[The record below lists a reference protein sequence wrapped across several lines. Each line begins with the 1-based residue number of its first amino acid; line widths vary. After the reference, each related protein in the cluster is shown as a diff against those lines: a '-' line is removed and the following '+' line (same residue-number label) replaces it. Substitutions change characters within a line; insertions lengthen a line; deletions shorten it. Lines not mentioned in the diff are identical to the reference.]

1 VSFFVRL
8 ETACATAVERT
19 FALIFPSALEP
30 VQIARKL
37 VAAFESGAPASG
49 RGGRRLVVRMS
60 PADYARYE
68 GDLAYFERQWTAMLA
83 GLAERSRTP
92 QRPPEV
98 AAEADPAV
106 ANGTVTIAVEP
117 LPEPARLALLVRKGM
132 PPGLRLA
139 LDRPIVVG
147 RDERCD
153 VVLLDPRVS
162 RRHVEIAPAGAAVRF
177 RDLGSSNGT
186 LLNGV
191 KTAAADLGVGDLL
204 ALGDSELAIVA
215 DDAP

>member
-8 ETACATAVERT
+8 ETACATAVERA
-19 FALIFPSALEP
+19 FALAFPAALEP

-37 VAAFESGAPASG
+37 VAAFESGGAASG
-49 RGGRRLVVRMS
+49 RGGRRFVVRMS

-83 GLAERSRTP
+83 RLAERSRNP

-98 AAEADPAV
+98 GAEADPAV
-106 ANGTVTIAVEP
+106 ANGTVTIAVQQ
-117 LPEPARLALLVRKGM
+117 LPEPVRLALVVRKGM
-132 PPGLRLA
+132 PPAARLA
-139 LDRPIVVG
+139 LDRTLVAG
-147 RDERCD
+147 RDEGCD

-162 RRHVEIAPAGAAVRF
+162 RRHLEIAPGGAAVRF

-191 KTAAADLGVGDLL
+191 KSAAADLGVGDVL

-215 DDAP
+215 DDEP